1 MVTRYLNLISLAE
14 AKKIICTAFSS
25 RPERTT
31 TVALSESVGRIVAED
46 LIVPFTVPPA
56 PLAAMDGY
64 AVASTWTHGA
74 SDQNPVTVPGAIRVN
89 TGNVMPEGTDALIM
103 VEDTWEIGDGIIQVR
118 SAVRPGQ
125 HVRPAGEDVTLGQ
138 IVFPAGHCIRP
149 ADTGALATYAC
160 TSVPVRDVSIGLIP
174 TGSELIPPG
183 THPEPGQVVESNMEM
198 TRAFLKTLGVTPVM
212 YPITPDS
219 PEAIREVVLD
229 AIQNNDMVII
239 SAGSSAGT
247 RDFTSR
253 VIQECGEVLFHGVSM
268 KPGKPVICGNIFKK
282 PVIGMPGYPLSAVV
296 ILEELI
302 APLFAVWGFFVPKRQ
317 KIEVF
322 LAQRLV
328 SDGGIDEFVYLSAG
342 KINGKYIAVPLSR
355 GAGVQMAALS
365 ADLWL
370 HIPPEIEGYA
380 EGTVVTAASLF
391 KEPTL
396 DATILVAGVHDPIIG
411 VADSM
416 MRGRGRIIRFRNTGE
431 VSGLL
436 ALASN
441 ACHLAAVRYD
451 PTSGSVGDIF
461 RRWLPGIPVKTVPVA
476 DIVYGIA
483 GNAVY
488 SIQDIS
494 LVRFIFPLQGSP
506 QEALLY
512 RLMKEAGT
520 DGDTRLENSIRGD
533 EIAILS
539 ALKNGSADAGFCS
552 EYNARS
558 AGLSFSPIG
567 NLRYDLIYR
576 TEMEQEQALSDCI
589 SIITSDAWK
598 KRVQDT
604 PGYFVSDQSE
614 VYHNKRKKIES
625 DSPSRTGYREP

>member
-46 LIVPFTVPPA
+46 LVVPFTVPPA

-64 AVASTWTHGA
+64 AVASAWTHGA
-74 SDQNPVTVPGAIRVN
+74 SDQNPVAVPGAIRVN
-89 TGNVMPEGTDALIM
+89 TGNVMPEGTDAVIM
-103 VEDTWEIGDGIIQVR
+103 VEDTWDVGDGIIQVR
-118 SAVRPGQ
+118 SAARPGQ
-125 HVRPAGEDVTLGQ
+125 HVRPAGEDVTIGQ
-138 IVFPAGHCIRP
+138 IVFPAGHGIRP
-149 ADTGALATYAC
+149 YDTGALATYAC
-160 TSVPVRDVSIGLIP
+160 TSVPVRDVSVGLIP
-174 TGSELIPPG
+174 TGSELVPPG

-198 TRAFLKTLGVTPVM
+198 TAAFLSALGVTPVM

-219 PEAIREVVLD
+219 PDAIRKVVLD
-229 AIQNNDMVII
+229 AIQRNDMVII

-253 VIQECGEVLFHGVSM
+253 VIGECGEVLFHGVSM
-268 KPGKPVICGNIFKK
+268 KPGKPVICGSIFEK

-317 KIEVF
+317 EIEVF
-322 LAQRLV
+322 LAQRLA

-391 KEPTL
+391 PQPTL

-436 ALASN
+436 ALATG

-451 PTSGSVGDIF
+451 PTSGSVRDVT
-461 RRWLPGIPVKTVPVA
+461 RRWLSGIPVQTVTVA

-494 LVRFIFPLQGSP
+494 QVRFIFPLQDSP

-512 RLMKEAGT
+512 RLQKEAGT
-520 DGDTRLENSIRGD
+520 DRDTLIENSIRKD
-533 EIAILS
+533 EVAILS

-552 EYNARS
+552 EYSATC
-558 AGLSFSPIG
+558 AGLSFSPMG
-567 NLRYDLIYR
+567 TLRYSLVYR
-576 TEMEQEQALSDCI
+576 AEAEQEQALSDCI
-589 SIITSDAWK
+589 RLIRSDTWRR
-598 KRVQDT
+598 RVSDI
-604 PGYFVSDQSE
+604 PGYSLLDQSD
-614 VYHNKRKKIES
+614 V
-625 DSPSRTGYREP
+625 